1 MQKEIDMATAYV
13 SEEMLQAYRR
23 LIQLNLESWRPEVN
37 DWLHSE
43 EAEPERIELLA
54 IVPCSITMH

>member
-43 EAEPERIELLA
+43 EAEPELIKLLT
-54 IVPCSITMH
+54 IVPC

>member
-43 EAEPERIELLA
+43 EAEPELIKLLT
-54 IVPCSITMH
+54 IVPCSITLH